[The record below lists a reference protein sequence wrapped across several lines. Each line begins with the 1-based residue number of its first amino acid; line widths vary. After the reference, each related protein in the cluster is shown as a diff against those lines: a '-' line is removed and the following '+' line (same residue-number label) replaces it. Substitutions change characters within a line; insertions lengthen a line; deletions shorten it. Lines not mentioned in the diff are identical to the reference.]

1 MNNILGDSF
10 RHNILTRY
18 KGSIYLQSN
27 SFHSLHRRS
36 QLRFEDM
43 KQVAH
48 LPAQQSK
55 ALIFSLFLVLFETIS
70 SSRVAF
76 EQGIQRNDVYQK
88 EEDRKENN
96 LFLPM
101 TKIQIKDEIPPEG
114 HIESD
119 PNNSKGNYRFISLSK
134 GRLLLR

>member
-1 MNNILGDSF
+1 MIFLPDIKVVYICNQT
-10 RHNILTRY
+10 H
-18 KGSIYLQSN
+18 SIPFTAVLN
-27 SFHSLHRRS
+27 FL
-36 QLRFEDM
+36 FEDM

-48 LPAQQSK
+48 LPAQQNK

-76 EQGIQRNDVYQK
+76 EQGIQRNDAYQN

-101 TKIQIKDEIPPEG
+101 TKIQIKDEIPTEG
-114 HIESD
+114 HVESD
-119 PNNSKGNYRFISLSK
+119 PNNSKGNYRFISLSR
-134 GRLLLR
+134 GRSLPKWQ

>member
-1 MNNILGDSF
+1 
-10 RHNILTRY
+10 
-18 KGSIYLQSN
+18 
-27 SFHSLHRRS
+27 
-36 QLRFEDM
+36 M

-48 LPAQQSK
+48 LPPQQRK

-88 EEDRKENN
+88 ENDRKRNN

-101 TKIQIKDEIPPEG
+101 TKIQIKDENPPEG
-114 HIESD
+114 LVETK
-119 PNNSKGNYRFISLSK
+119 PNDSKENYRLISLSR
-134 GRLLLR
+134 GRSLPK